1 MFQIMSE
8 CNIVILQENFIKNYR
23 RYDMEQKMTESKHIP
38 LYLKVKDS
46 LVEKIEKKIWP
57 PNTLI
62 PTEQELMEQFSVSR
76 TTIREAVNLL
86 VQDGLLEKT
95 QGKGTIVKL
104 YSIVGTLGKLKGF
117 AEEVVEKGM
126 KPQSKV
132 VRAEFIKDGLYFEKS
147 QLQVPDEEEIL
158 LIERIRFADH
168 TPIAL
173 ERTCWVKKAGDILF
187 KHNLDEAKFYEML
200 ESNDVL
206 LKRAK
211 EQISAINATILE
223 ADLLG
228 IRGGEA
234 LLQMTR
240 LSFGLNEKPIEF
252 TKTKYRSDHYHY
264 DLDLM
269 R

>member
-1 MFQIMSE
+1 
-8 CNIVILQENFIKNYR
+8 
-23 RYDMEQKMTESKHIP
+23 MEQKLTESKNIP

-95 QGKGTIVKL
+95 QGKGTIVKFH
-104 YSIVGTLGKLKGF
+104 SIVGSLGKLKGF

-126 KPQSKV
+126 KPKSKV
-132 VRAEFIKDGLYFEKS
+132 IRSEFIKNGLYFEKS
-147 QLQVPDEEEIL
+147 KLLVPDSEEIL
-158 LIERIRFADH
+158 LIERIRFADDV
-168 TPIAL
+168 PIAI
-173 ERTCWVKKAGDILF
+173 ERTCWVKKAGEILLQ
-187 KHNLDEAKFYEML
+187 HDLEQAKFYEIL
-200 ESNDVL
+200 ENHDVF

-252 TKTKYRSDHYHY
+252 TKTKYRSDQYHY